1 MILAACGGRD
11 NGEKDAEGLARAES
25 GEGSGKLGNGRWR
38 GWTGRRGMVTG
49 GVGGGDRE
57 GESGMEGGNGEG
69 EMGRGAIGTGR
80 GWQWRG
86 GQGEEEMERGAMGKG
101 GKMGRGQQG
110 GGKGERGGD
119 GEGEKKGQ
127 EEGRF
132 HRWI

>member
-1 MILAACGGRD
+1 
-11 NGEKDAEGLARAES
+11 
-25 GEGSGKLGNGRWR
+25 
-38 GWTGRRGMVTG
+38 
-49 GVGGGDRE
+49 
-57 GESGMEGGNGEG
+57 
-69 EMGRGAIGTGR
+69 MGRGAIGTGR
-80 GWQWRG
+80 GWQCGG

-101 GKMGRGQQG
+101 GGKMGRGQHG